1 MKTVGKFLNGLAQ
14 ALSVL
19 STLIV
24 AAMML
29 LVVADV
35 VMRAFHMPIT
45 GAMEITQ
52 MMMVGMILGFAKSC
66 LGRDNLKVDFVAD
79 KLPLRAQ
86 YLLDVGTSVL
96 CIAICGLLMW
106 RTFDNAMYTLSRNLV
121 YLTLPMVPKW
131 IFVLLLAFGFAGGI
145 VGFLLRIHKLNED
158 RKNGVCPSDETEGG
172 SGHVI

>member
-1 MKTVGKFLNGLAQ
+1 M
-14 ALSVL
+14 
-19 STLIV
+19 
-24 AAMML
+24 
-29 LVVADV
+29 
-35 VMRAFHMPIT
+35 
-45 GAMEITQ
+45 
-52 MMMVGMILGFAKSC
+52 
-66 LGRDNLKVDFVAD
+66 AD

-86 YLLDVGTSVL
+86 YLLDVGTSLL